1 MTGLQNDNCHLNEQ
15 IFLSSS
21 GGNFG
26 RSQCGKS
33 GEVEYKL
40 QDQQDGEQPHQ
51 AAVWGQLRHKEEEML
66 R

>member
-26 RSQCGKS
+26 RSQCGES

-40 QDQQDGEQPHQ
+40 QDQQEWRATSPSCSLGS
-51 AAVWGQLRHKEEEML
+51 ASS
-66 R
+66 